1 MDSICIVPNEQEGQL
16 EQPLR
21 QVCLPLMISPMSFK
35 VSAEYDEDSDCDS
48 DSDESVDMDDD
59 AMTFEIGGSIS

>member
-1 MDSICIVPNEQEGQL
+1 MDSICIVPNEHEGQL

-59 AMTFEIGGSIS
+59 AMIFEIGGSIS

>member
-48 DSDESVDMDDD
+48 DESVDMDDD
-59 AMTFEIGGSIS
+59 AMIFEIGGSIS

>member
-35 VSAEYDEDSDCDS
+35 VYEDNEDSDCDS
-48 DSDESVDMDDD
+48 DSDESVDMVDD
-59 AMTFEIGGSIS
+59 AMIFEIGGSIS

>member
-1 MDSICIVPNEQEGQL
+1 MDSICIVPNEIEGQL

-59 AMTFEIGGSIS
+59 AMLFEIGGSIS

>member
-1 MDSICIVPNEQEGQL
+1 MDSICIVPNEQVGQL

-35 VSAEYDEDSDCDS
+35 VSAEYNEDSDCDS
-48 DSDESVDMDDD
+48 DSDDSVDMDDD
-59 AMTFEIGGSIS
+59 AMVFEIGGSIS